1 MLCLTSGVSFGLAAV
16 VAKKAFAAGFTV
28 PSLLTGRF
36 AIAAVVF
43 WVIVAIRRPAW
54 PSVRS
59 LQIAIGLGALGYAFQ
74 SAFYFGA
81 LTRLN
86 ASMVAQL
93 LYIYP
98 ALVMAIAVL
107 RRRESVTRRGLTALA
122 CSGIGL
128 ALLLQSGGGS
138 GPMPTAGVL
147 MALGAGGTY
156 ALYITVAGGLPEDLD
171 VYLLAAIVC
180 TSAAVS
186 VGGYAALSGSL
197 RSPASTSGWGWL
209 LLFAMVPTV
218 VAIVTFLAGLR
229 LVGGSVAAILSCL
242 EPVTTAASA
251 AVVFGERLSALQIAG
266 AAIVLSAVL
275 VLQAPGRRVP
285 APATPATPVAPAAP
299 VESAAPA
306 EPVV

>member
-1 MLCLTSGVSFGLAAV
+1 
-16 VAKKAFAAGFTV
+16 
-28 PSLLTGRF
+28 
-36 AIAAVVF
+36 VF

-59 LQIAIGLGALGYAFQ
+59 LQIGIGLGALGYACQ

-81 LTRLN
+81 LTRLD

-98 ALVMAIAVL
+98 ALVMLIAVL
-107 RRRESVTRRGLTALA
+107 RRRESVSRRGLIALA
-122 CSGIGL
+122 CSAAGL
-128 ALLLQSGGGS
+128 VLLLQGHGGS
-138 GPMPTAGVL
+138 GSMPATGVL

-156 ALYITVAGGLPEDLD
+156 ALYITVAGGLPDDLD
-171 VYLLAAIVC
+171 VYLLSAVVC

-197 RSPASTSGWGWL
+197 RSPASSSGWGWL
-209 LLFAMVPTV
+209 VLFAMVPTV

-251 AVVFGERLSALQIAG
+251 ALVFGERLSALQIAG
-266 AAIVLSAVL
+266 AAIVLSAVV
-275 VLQAPGRRVP
+275 VLQASGRRVP
-285 APATPATPVAPAAP
+285 PSVAPAVPAVPAAP
-299 VESAAPA
+299 VVQA
-306 EPVV
+306 